1 MPLHSCALLPC
12 CAPLKLSS
20 SFGRHALHRRQTCS
34 LRHNRRHHSTRIEA
48 KKKGQMK
55 ASKRFGHQP
64 FPLKAPS
71 TDDGDSSSYLTD
83 YLKLGRAIGESPV
96 EVEKNLKAK
105 GVAVEWD
112 TKALNYMQEWQ
123 DEDLREY
130 AAAAAV
136 MTGFAQKAGTQSRAS
151 AKLQKLKDKRGI
163 EDSLVELAQ
172 QQKAAHDISAK
183 RFRPLMVLKAK
194 KGRAAPRA
202 TLSQKPYRD
211 GGSGGVSKGNGAEAS
226 LLSRPRPASE
236 DEVRSA

>member
-12 CAPLKLSS
+12 CAPLKHSS
-20 SFGRHALHRRQTCS
+20 SFGRHALHRRQPYS
-34 LRHNRRHHSTRIEA
+34 RRHNRRHHSTRIEA

-55 ASKRFGHQP
+55 ASKRFGHQT
-64 FPLKAPS
+64 FPLNPPS

-96 EVEKNLKAK
+96 EVEKKLKAK

-112 TKALNYMQEWQ
+112 TQALNYMQEWQ
-123 DEDLREY
+123 DEELRDY
-130 AAAAAV
+130 AAATAI
-136 MTGFAQKAGTQSRAS
+136 MSGYAQKAGTQSRAT
-151 AKLQKLKDKRGI
+151 AKLQKLKEKHGV

-183 RFRPLMVLKAK
+183 RFRPLTVLKAK
-194 KGRAAPRA
+194 KGKAILRA
-202 TLSQKPYRD
+202 TLAQKPYRD
-211 GGSGGVSKGNGAEAS
+211 SGSGGASKGSGAETW
-226 LLSRPRPASE
+226 LLSRPKPASQ